1 MKLSEQGVIPE
12 EALLAYINNEL
23 TAEEK
28 QELEKLLKDDPF
40 AQEALEGLQQSN
52 KTNVSAVVVNINK
65 RVRER
70 VGMKEARM
78 IKLHWSNYAWA
89 AVVFGIL
96 IGVGFLMVNYMG
108 NQDSAIA
115 MNKEADKSV
124 NLLEKKAEE
133 QNAAPVVINTIT
145 DSLTVSEPV
154 TEKSNSQESPAA
166 DLQQTTTKIG
176 ADRNDDAD
184 GKNAKTI
191 VPAKQQTVTATGGA
205 GAPPQAIQADDKAT
219 MNGSKV
225 AGNTNAGAAQ
235 KGKADN
241 NAYRNANGDAERLDT
256 KPAAKEEVTK
266 KNVEQR
272 REAEAPATETIVRGS
287 IVEKV
292 PANKVTVIT
301 MDDAM
306 KSFNGGDYKASSEQF
321 SQILSQQPNNVDALY
336 FGGISDYIN
345 GNTKKSEKNFDK
357 LLKEGAKYSEG
368 SKWYKANILLKKG
381 KKDEA
386 KKLLDELANSGGSYK
401 ERAVKKKA
409 EMEF

>member
-1 MKLSEQGVIPE
+1 M
-12 EALLAYINNEL
+12 
-23 TAEEK
+23 
-28 QELEKLLKDDPF
+28 
-40 AQEALEGLQQSN
+40 
-52 KTNVSAVVVNINK
+52 VVNINK

-78 IKLHWSNYAWA
+78 IKMHWSNYAWA

-108 NQDSAIA
+108 NESSPIA

-133 QNAAPVVINTIT
+133 PTMAPVMTNTAT
-145 DSLTVSEPV
+145 DTVSVNEQQGV
-154 TEKSNSQESPAA
+154 ADAESNNLESPAG
-166 DLQQTTTKIG
+166 DLRQTTTKAE
-176 ADRNDDAD
+176 ADRNDAEN
-184 GKNAKTI
+184 KNAKT
-191 VPAKQQTVTATGGA
+191 VVAKQQPVTATGGVA
-205 GAPPQAIQADDKAT
+205 APPQAIQADDKAT

-241 NAYRNANGDAERLDT
+241 NAYRNANGDAERLET
-256 KPAAKEEVTK
+256 KPAAKEEVKK

-272 REAEAPATETIVRGS
+272 REAEAPATETIARGS

-386 KKLLDELANSGGSYK
+386 KKILDELANSGGSYK